1 MGSKFELW
9 NIDNWKKK
17 ESGLQVEG
25 EDLLSDLPPSLEEI
39 PF

>member
-25 EDLLSDLPPSLEEI
+25 EDLLSGLPPSLEEI